1 MDAFIVQRP
10 GLFTSVQ
17 DRGRSGYLDRGVPLS
32 GAVDTYAFRIANLL
46 VGNAP
51 DAAVLEITML
61 GPILEIQS
69 DADIALTGAD
79 MGMTLNGEPVPGWQ
93 SLRVKQGDIIRMP
106 RAKSGCRAYL
116 AVTGGIDVPIVMGSR
131 STCSRAK
138 LGGYEGRILRE
149 KDLLRRADG
158 PLLSKPRGLPGKWIP
173 AYSREISLRAIPGP
187 QDDAFR
193 KDLESFFSAEY
204 EVTLQADRMGYRLKG
219 PAIHHDEGLPES
231 IISEAI
237 TPGNVQLPAD
247 GQPIILLV
255 EQTSGGYTKIATVIS
270 TDIRRVAQAV
280 PRARIR
286 FERVT
291 LEEAHRLCRQE
302 AQLMGEIEEYLGS
315 QGKDM
320 A

>member
-1 MDAFIVQRP
+1 MEAFIVQKP
-10 GLFTSVQ
+10 GFFTSVQ
-17 DRGRSGYLDRGVPLS
+17 DRGRFDYLDRGVPLS
-32 GAVDTYAFRIANLL
+32 GAADPFAYGIANLL

-61 GPILEIQS
+61 GPALEMLS

-79 MGMTLNGEPVPGWQ
+79 MGMTLNGEPAPGWQ
-93 SLRVKQGDIIRMP
+93 SLRVKRGDLIRMP
-106 RAKSGCRAYL
+106 RAKGGCRAYL
-116 AVTGGIDVPIVMGSR
+116 AVTGGIDVPVVMGSR

-138 LGGYEGRILRE
+138 LGGYDGRILKE
-149 KDLLRRADG
+149 KDLLRRAEG
-158 PLLSKPRGLPGKWIP
+158 SLLSNPRRLPEKWIP
-173 AYSREISLRAIPGP
+173 GYPKEISLRAIPGP

-193 KDLESFFSAEY
+193 QGLDTFFSAEY

-219 PAIHHDEGLPES
+219 PAVHHDEGMPES

-255 EQTSGGYTKIATVIS
+255 EQTTGGYTKIATVVS
-270 TDIRRVAQAV
+270 TDIPRVVQAV

-291 LEEAHRLCRQE
+291 LEEAHRLCRQQ
-302 AQLMGEIEEYLGS
+302 AQTMREIEAYLKSDTRG
-315 QGKDM
+315 M
-320 A
+320 T

>member
-1 MDAFIVQRP
+1 MEAFIVQRP

-17 DRGRSGYLDRGVPLS
+17 DRGRFGYLDRGVPLS
-32 GAVDTYAFRIANLL
+32 GAVDDYAFRIANLL

-51 DAAVLEITML
+51 EAAVLEITML
-61 GPILEIQS
+61 GPVLEIQS

-79 MGMTLNGEPVPGWQ
+79 MGMTLNGEPAPGWQ
-93 SLRVKQGDIIRMP
+93 SLRVKKGDMIRMP

-158 PLLSKPRGLPGKWIP
+158 PLLSKPRSLPGKWIP

-193 KDLESFFSAEY
+193 MDLERFFSAEY
-204 EVTLQADRMGYRLKG
+204 EVTLQSDRMGYRLKG

-280 PRARIR
+280 PRARIK
-286 FERVT
+286 FECVT

-302 AQLMGEIEEYLGS
+302 AQAMREIETYLENS
-315 QGKDM
+315 
-320 A
+320 